1 MRKLLLSLIAF
12 VCLLACKTKAPQ
24 VTEIAQVQPSEDTL
38 TKKEVQEMRLYLDGK
53 KALLLDDPIQA
64 QGNFEECLRINPQAS
79 AAALELAK
87 IYVQRREFAR
97 AAYFIEIAEKASPN
111 QEEVLQNK
119 ALIQLANK
127 QSADAIKTYK
137 LLIKRFPNQIQYYLA
152 LTSLLEQNRQSDEA
166 IKTLDALQQ
175 RFGVQEE
182 YRVRQIRLLEME
194 GKWSAAEQLAEKLI
208 QSNPKEGAYY
218 AVLLEIYLSSKQ
230 EAKFAQ
236 CIERMR
242 LACPNDATV
251 AGVLAQYYLQSK
263 RYTESMD
270 ALEKVLSENTG
281 NANLNIIEEV
291 LAQLA
296 PVAEAEPQYSAR
308 FQRLLDLYVLRNS
321 NSIRAY
327 LMLGD
332 LQAKNKQYSE
342 ALNNYQKSV
351 KLGFHD
357 WLIWQQM
364 MLVCSE
370 GNLTD
375 SLMRVSK
382 QALDLFSE
390 QAMPYYFIAQL
401 DLEAS
406 RYDSALYYLQEGAL
420 RCADNKVMKAQF
432 YSLLGDTYHK
442 VGRHA
447 ASDSSYEN
455 ALFLEPT
462 NVYVMNNYAYYLSQ
476 RQYNLS
482 RAHDLAKQAVAQ
494 DPKNANF
501 IDTYAWVLFQE
512 GKYVEAK
519 EILLKAIQLTD
530 KNATLWEH
538 YGDIQAKLGE
548 IEQALQSWKTAKDLG
563 AKGNIDQ
570 KIAERS
576 YIESK

>member
-1 MRKLLLSLIAF
+1 MRKLLFSLVAV
-12 VCLLACKTKAPQ
+12 VCLFACKTKAPQ
-24 VTEIAQVQPSEDTL
+24 KTEIAQVQPSEDTL

-64 QGNFEECLRINPQAS
+64 QGDFEECLRINPQAS

-87 IYVQRREFAR
+87 IYIQRREFAR
-97 AAYFIEIAEKASPN
+97 AAYFIDLAEKASPN

-127 QSADAIKTYK
+127 QNQEAIKTYK
-137 LLIKRFPNQIQYYLA
+137 GLIKSFPNQVQYYLA
-152 LTSLLEQNRQSDEA
+152 LISLQEQNKQIDEA
-166 IKTLDALQQ
+166 IKTLEALQQ

-182 YRVRQIRLLEME
+182 YRVREIRLLEMS
-194 GKWSAAEQLAEKLI
+194 GKWSKAEELAEKLI
-208 QSNPKEGAYY
+208 QSNPREGAYY
-218 AVLLEIYLSSKQ
+218 AVLLEIYLASKQ

-242 LACPNDATV
+242 VACPNDATV

-296 PVAEAEPQYSAR
+296 PVVEAEPEYLPRLQK
-308 FQRLLDLYVLRNS
+308 LLDLYVLRNS

-332 LQAKNKQYSE
+332 LQARNKQYLQ
-342 ALNNYQKSV
+342 ALNNYQKSAN
-351 KLGFHD
+351 LGFHD
-357 WLIWQQM
+357 WIIWQQM

-375 SLMRVSK
+375 SLMKVSK

-390 QAMPYYFIAQL
+390 QAMPYYFIAQVN
-401 DLEAS
+401 LETS
-406 RYDSALYYLQEGAL
+406 QYDSALYYLQEGSV
-420 RCADNKVMKAQF
+420 RCADNKPLKAQF

-442 VGRHA
+442 LNRNA
-447 ASDSSYEN
+447 ASDSSYET
-455 ALFLEPT
+455 ALFLEPS

-476 RQYNLS
+476 RRFNLT
-482 RAHDLAKQAVAQ
+482 RAHDLAKQACAL

-512 GKYVEAK
+512 EKYNEAK
-519 EILLKAIQLTD
+519 DILLKALQLTD
-530 KNATLWEH
+530 KNATIWEH
-538 YGDIQAKLGE
+538 YGDIQSKLGL
-548 IEQALQSWKTAKDLG
+548 IDQALLSWQTARDLG
-563 AKGNIDQ
+563 AKGVVVE
-570 KIAERS
+570 KIREKRYLEA
-576 YIESK
+576 K